1 MLDVLS
7 QLSIFLAK
15 TIIIVAFILILLA
28 GILSLLSRGKQR
40 EKFSIK
46 NLNSNFEDTKKFLLE
61 EILSKKGFKKFLKEE
76 KTAEKNKK
84 AKDEKEPSKNIFVLN
99 FDGDIKAS
107 AVTALREEITAI
119 LNIANKQDEVLVR
132 VESSGGMVHAYGL
145 AAAQLARLRE
155 QGIRL
160 IVSVDKVAASGGY
173 LMACVAD
180 KILAAPF
187 AIIGS
192 IGVIVQLPNFH
203 RFLKEKN
210 VDFEQITAG
219 SFKRTL
225 TLFGE
230 NTEAGREKL
239 HHEIEEIH
247 TLFKNLI
254 HEHRPELDI
263 EKVATGEHWLAKQ
276 AIEFK
281 LVDELRT
288 SDDYL
293 LEQSKV
299 ANIFEINY
307 HIKKS
312 LGEKLFSGMSML
324 KKGIFEK
331 AYLSDLHSL

>member
-46 NLNSNFEDTKKFLLE
+46 NLNANFEDTKKFLLE
-61 EILSKKGFKKFLKEE
+61 EVLSKKGFKKFLKEE